1 MILAK
6 GFTLLEVL
14 LSVAILGV
22 VAGIS
27 LPVMASFNGR
37 NDLDV
42 TTQSIVMQLRR
53 AGTYSRGAN
62 NDNQWGVHIQSGG
75 ATLFQGTAYASRDT
89 AYDETTTFP
98 SSFSVS
104 GTSDVVFNKVDG
116 SPASSG
122 SITLTN
128 TNSNE
133 TRTITFNAKGMVSY

>member
-1 MILAK
+1 MRDEK

-14 LSVAILGV
+14 LSVIILSV
-22 VAGIS
+22 MAGLS

-42 TTQSIVMQLRR
+42 TTQSIAMQLRR

-62 NDNQWGVHIQSGG
+62 SDSQWGVHAQSGSV
-75 ATLFQGTAYASRDT
+75 TLFRGAAYASRDT
-89 AYDETTTFP
+89 GYDETTPIP
-98 SSFSVS
+98 SSFTVS
-104 GTSDVVFNKVDG
+104 GTSDVVFSKVDG
-116 SPASSG
+116 SPSSSG

-133 TRTITFNAKGMVSY
+133 ARTITINAKGMVSY